1 MIIFHTGWAT
11 QGNYY
16 HPSTLSLFLEL
27 LNGTK
32 IAEFL
37 FLFSVLSGDANQYGQ
52 LQPEESG
59 LRDLRISCLVRVKQ
73 SWDLSKRDVPRETTK
88 WLYIVTGV
96 IYNRLKY

>member
-1 MIIFHTGWAT
+1 MQAPRHLVIILHTGWAT

-16 HPSTLSLFLEL
+16 HQSTLSLFLKL

-37 FLFSVLSGDANQYGQ
+37 LLFSVLPGDANQCGQ

-59 LRDLRISCLVRVKQ
+59 LRDLRISRLVRMKQ
-73 SWDLSKRDVPRETTK
+73 ELGLIEKRSSE
-88 WLYIVTGV
+88 G
-96 IYNRLKY
+96 NS